1 MDYPTSLLAA
11 AGPGRLWFLLPLIV
25 MISLVYSAS
34 RYEAP
39 DRIIRRA
46 GKLFLQIT
54 GFMAAVLA
62 VLAWLSAG
70 L

>member
-1 MDYPTSLLAA
+1 MDYPTLLLAA
-11 AGPGRLWFLLPLIV
+11 AGTNRLWFLLPLIV